1 MPANAQPD
9 PRASA
14 LEESLRLLEGQL
26 RQAQKME
33 TLGQLAGGIAHDFN
47 NLLTVITGCAQVLLD
62 DLPFD
67 SPLRLEADEILGA
80 SQRAAALTTQL
91 LRFSRKQPA
100 TPAVFEVDALVVNLE
115 GMLRRVLGEQI
126 ELEAALEAPGAC
138 IEADSARIEQ
148 ALINLA
154 VNARDAMPGGG
165 TLHIETGLAVR
176 DEVSDTPR
184 RFVMIAVGDT
194 GCGMSE
200 EVRARLFEPFFTT
213 KEPGRGTGLGLWT
226 VYNIVQEYGG
236 DIWVSSEAGRGTT
249 FRIYLP
255 ESIRKPEAKIP
266 AVPPEAL
273 AGRAETILL
282 AEDED
287 RVRKL
292 VGGMLTRLGYRV
304 IAASGGREAIRL
316 VRERAGEIHLLLTD
330 VVMPGMSG
338 HELAQ
343 RLTAMLP
350 GLRVVY
356 MSGYVQD
363 SLVHREVVAS
373 GAPFLQ
379 KPFTQDAL
387 ARLVRTVLDRANA
400 RARGA

>member
-1 MPANAQPD
+1 
-9 PRASA
+9 
-14 LEESLRLLEGQL
+14 
-26 RQAQKME
+26 
-33 TLGQLAGGIAHDFN
+33 
-47 NLLTVITGCAQVLLD
+47 LLTVITGCAQVLLE
-62 DLPFD
+62 DLPSD
-67 SPLRLEADEILGA
+67 SPLRIEADEILGA
-80 SQRAAALTTQL
+80 SQRAAALTMQL
-91 LRFSRKQPA
+91 LRFSRKQPD

-115 GMLRRVLGEQI
+115 SMLRRVLGAQI

-148 ALINLA
+148 ALINLS
-154 VNARDAMPGGG
+154 VNARDAMPEGG

-176 DEVSDTPR
+176 DENSDTPR
-184 RFVMIAVGDT
+184 RFVMIAVSDT

-213 KEPGRGTGLGLWT
+213 KEAGRGTGLGLWT

-236 DIWVSSEAGRGTT
+236 DIWVSSDVGCGTT

-255 ESIRKPEAKIP
+255 ETVGKPEAKIP
-266 AVPPEAL
+266 ATRPGAW
-273 AGRAETILL
+273 AGCAETVLL

-304 IAASGGREAIRL
+304 IPASGGREAIRL
-316 VRERAGEIHLLLTD
+316 ARERAGEIHLLLTD

-343 RLTAMLP
+343 RLTTMLP

-363 SLVHREVVAS
+363 SLVHRDVVAS

-387 ARLVRTVLDRANA
+387 ARLVRTVLDSVSA

>member
-9 PRASA
+9 PCALA
-14 LEESLRLLEGQL
+14 LEDKLRLLEGQL
-26 RQAQKME
+26 HQAQKME

-47 NLLTVITGCAQVLLD
+47 NLLTVITGCAQVLLE
-62 DLPFD
+62 DLPPD
-67 SPLRLEADEILGA
+67 SPLRIEADEILGS
-80 SQRAAALTTQL
+80 SQRAAALTRQL
-91 LRFSRKQPA
+91 LCFSRKQPA
-100 TPAVFEVDALVVNLE
+100 TPAIFEVDALVVNLE

-126 ELEAALEAPGAC
+126 DLEAALEAPGAS

-165 TLHIETGLAVR
+165 TLHIATSLAVR
-176 DEVSDTPR
+176 DEISDTPR
-184 RFVMIAVGDT
+184 RFVMIEVGDT

-236 DIWVSSEAGRGTT
+236 DIWVSSEVGHGTT
-249 FRIYLP
+249 FRLFLP
-255 ESIRKPEAKIP
+255 ETVRKPKAKILVAP
-266 AVPPEAL
+266 LGPMT
-273 AGRAETILL
+273 GRAETILL

-292 VGGMLTRLGYRV
+292 VSGMLTRMGYRV
-304 IAASGGREAIRL
+304 ITASGGREAIRL
-316 VRERAGEIHLLLTD
+316 VREHAGEIHLLLTD

-350 GLRVVY
+350 DLRVIY

-379 KPFTQDAL
+379 KPFAQDAL
-387 ARLVRTVLDRANA
+387 ARTVRTVLDHVGA
-400 RARGA
+400 RSLGA

>member
-1 MPANAQPD
+1 MPTNAQPD

-14 LEESLRLLEGQL
+14 LEENLRLLEGQL

-62 DLPFD
+62 DLPSD
-67 SPLRLEADEILGA
+67 SLLRIEADEILGA

-115 GMLRRVLGEQI
+115 GMLRRVLGEHI
-126 ELEAALEAPGAC
+126 ELGASLEAPGAS

-148 ALINLA
+148 VLINLA

-165 TLHIETGLAVR
+165 TLHIETGVAVR
-176 DEVSDTPR
+176 DGDSDTPR
-184 RFVMIAVGDT
+184 RFVMIEVGDT

-200 EVRARLFEPFFTT
+200 QVRARLFEPFFTT

-226 VYNIVQEYGG
+226 VYNIVHEYGG
-236 DIWVSSEAGRGTT
+236 DIWVTSEVGRGTT

-255 ESIRKPEAKIP
+255 ETVRKPEAKIP
-266 AVPPEAL
+266 AARPEAL
-273 AGRAETILL
+273 VGRAETILL

-292 VGGMLTRLGYRV
+292 VGGMLMRLGYRV
-304 IAASGGREAIRL
+304 IPASGGREAIRL
-316 VRERAGEIHLLLTD
+316 ARERAGKIHLLLTD
-330 VVMPGMSG
+330 VVMPNMSG

-350 GLRVVY
+350 DMRVVY

-387 ARLVRTVLDRANA
+387 ARLVRTVLDRVSAHA
-400 RARGA
+400 HGV